1 MEYLNAISESN
12 KLTLDMIFVVLYKQ
26 LNFAADNI
34 IDTGHAAS
42 TDC

>member
-1 MEYLNAISESN
+1 
-12 KLTLDMIFVVLYKQ
+12 MIFVVLYKQ

-42 TDC
+42 TDCLLMNIEKCY